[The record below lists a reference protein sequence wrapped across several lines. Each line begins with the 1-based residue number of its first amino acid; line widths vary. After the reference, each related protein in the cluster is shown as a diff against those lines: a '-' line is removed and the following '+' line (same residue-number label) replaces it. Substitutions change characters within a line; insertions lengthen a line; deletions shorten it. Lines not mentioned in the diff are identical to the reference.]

1 MQQNQLVENL
11 HEFLNPG
18 AKGRGPQGDTRQT
31 FPVMVGKFQLP
42 PQASLPVPS
51 HGLTFS
57 TALSSSDR
65 QRLTQHLRE
74 KEALGKPEPTRPH
87 ASTTLPRERLK
98 QRTDDPKASGDE
110 GNWATQPPGNQSG
123 GFLKLNTDIY
133 PREMKTYIHIKK
145 NSVGECLQQ
154 LHS

>member
-18 AKGRGPQGDTRQT
+18 AKGRGTQADTRQT

-65 QRLTQHLRE
+65 QRLIQHLRE
-74 KEALGKPEPTRPH
+74 KEALGKPEPTRSPPSPTYTH
-87 ASTTLPRERLK
+87 VAPQRLS
-98 QRTDDPKASGDE
+98 PA
-110 GNWATQPPGNQSG
+110 
-123 GFLKLNTDIY
+123 
-133 PREMKTYIHIKK
+133 
-145 NSVGECLQQ
+145 LQA
-154 LHS
+154 

>member
-18 AKGRGPQGDTRQT
+18 AKGRGTQGDTRQT

-65 QRLTQHLRE
+65 QRLIQHLRE
-74 KEALGKPEPTRPH
+74 KEALGKPEPTRSPPPTPPYTH
-87 ASTTLPRERLK
+87 VAPQRLS
-98 QRTDDPKASGDE
+98 PA
-110 GNWATQPPGNQSG
+110 
-123 GFLKLNTDIY
+123 
-133 PREMKTYIHIKK
+133 
-145 NSVGECLQQ
+145 LQA
-154 LHS
+154 